1 MTASPQAPT
10 LFRDRLME
18 APCTKC
24 GAKTTLARI
33 EPDKPGYDLRT
44 FECTKCHNVVEY
56 IVEYETSSP
65 WVLVARGSSP
75 GSAGGLSLAVITCDH
90 CTGGYLR
97 FVYCGVTAHSLPHD
111 DHHRHDLY

>member
-24 GAKTTLARI
+24 GAKMTLARI

-44 FECTKCHNVVEY
+44 LFAV
-56 IVEYETSSP
+56 
-65 WVLVARGSSP
+65 G
-75 GSAGGLSLAVITCDH
+75 AGRQGQLGC
-90 CTGGYLR
+90 LR
-97 FVYCGVTAHSLPHD
+97 
-111 DHHRHDLY
+111 

>member
-1 MTASPQAPT
+1 MPSSPQPPT

-24 GAKTTLARI
+24 GAKMTLARI

-44 FECTKCHNVVEY
+44 FECTKCNNVDQY

-65 WVLVARGSSP
+65 WVLVVRGS
-75 GSAGGLSLAVITCDH
+75 
-90 CTGGYLR
+90 
-97 FVYCGVTAHSLPHD
+97 
-111 DHHRHDLY
+111 